1 MIEYRTALFA
11 KRNHE
16 AMGDEWGAWHT
27 NGDRIQRC
35 LCDEESFL
43 LATHTLDGDVADLVA
58 FAQAGSDVTTH
69 DAEAARRLSWLHS
82 RQTTHLLRAGAPVP
96 RKVPL

>member
-1 MIEYRTALFA
+1 MIEYRTASFA
-11 KRNHE
+11 ERNHE
-16 AMGDEWGAWHT
+16 AIGDCWAAWHT

-35 LCDEESFL
+35 LFDDENL
-43 LATHTLDGDVADLVA
+43 LLGIETLEGDVSDLVA

-82 RQTTHLLRAGAPVP
+82 RQTIQW
-96 RKVPL
+96 

>member
-1 MIEYRTALFA
+1 MIEYRTASFA
-11 KRNHE
+11 ERSHE
-16 AMGDEWGAWHT
+16 AMGDCWAAWHT

-35 LCDEESFL
+35 LFDDENL
-43 LATHTLDGDVADLVA
+43 LLGIETLDGDVSDLVA

-82 RQTTHLLRAGAPVP
+82 RQTTHLLRAGTPE
-96 RKVPL
+96 

>member
-1 MIEYRTALFA
+1 MIEYRTASFA
-11 KRNHE
+11 GSNHE
-16 AMGDEWGAWHT
+16 AIGDCWAAWHT

-35 LCDEESFL
+35 LFDDENL
-43 LATHTLDGDVADLVA
+43 LLGIETLEGDVSDLVA

-82 RQTTHLLRAGAPVP
+82 RQTIQW
-96 RKVPL
+96 

>member
-1 MIEYRTALFA
+1 MIEYRAASFA
-11 KRNHE
+11 TRNHE
-16 AMGDEWGAWHT
+16 AKGDEWAAWHT

-35 LCDEESFL
+35 LFDDEGFL
-43 LATHTLDGDVADLVA
+43 LAIETLEGDVSDLVA

-82 RQTTHLLRAGAPVP
+82 RQTTNLLRAGAPE
-96 RKVPL
+96 

>member
-1 MIEYRTALFA
+1 MIEYRTASFA
-11 KRNHE
+11 ERNHE
-16 AMGDEWGAWHT
+16 AMGDCWAAWHT

-35 LCDEESFL
+35 LFDDENL
-43 LATHTLDGDVADLVA
+43 LLGIETLEGDVSDLVA

-82 RQTTHLLRAGAPVP
+82 RQTTRLLRAGTPE
-96 RKVPL
+96 